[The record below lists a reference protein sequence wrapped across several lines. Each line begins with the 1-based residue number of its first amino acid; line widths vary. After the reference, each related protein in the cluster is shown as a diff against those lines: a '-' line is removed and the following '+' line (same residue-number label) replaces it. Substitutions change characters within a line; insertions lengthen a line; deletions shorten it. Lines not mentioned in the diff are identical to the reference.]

1 MFLSILFLKLYIK
14 CAGCVKQRTKILI
27 FCKLKYFV
35 YNIYLNFKVNNPK
48 AKKIVSLP
56 IVLKYF

>member
-27 FCKLKYFV
+27 FCTLKYFLH
-35 YNIYLNFKVNNPK
+35 NIYLNFKAN
-48 AKKIVSLP
+48 IQ
-56 IVLKYF
+56 